1 MKIDLISSNAQL
13 HVLSGALAAARP
25 HSSEVEKF
33 QNRNTCTFMAR
44 HVSFEWVVRVH
55 WG

>member
-13 HVLSGALAAARP
+13 QVLSGALAVARP
-25 HSSEVEKF
+25 RSSELEKF
-33 QNRNTCTFMAR
+33 QNRNTCSFMVS
-44 HVSFEWVVRVH
+44 HVSFEWVVRAH